1 MLLPVSPQWGGA
13 CPRPPTAQKALPV
26 HVLGAAGPVLSA
38 ESTGWS
44 NQAMLVLLLT
54 GPGNQ

>member
-1 MLLPVSPQWGGA
+1 MLLPVSPQWVEP
-13 CPRPPTAQKALPV
+13 CPRPATAQEALPV
-26 HVLGAAGPVLSA
+26 HVLGSAGPVLSA
-38 ESTGWS
+38 GSTGWS